1 MYILAVLTRMGK
13 NNSSLFLGN
22 FQPYLTVLAFVDS
35 FLIIMFILDNV
46 IIGHL
51 ATSTDHWYYTVVP
64 YLTHPIK
71 NISITMS
78 VVWVVVIAVERFL
91 AVTQPFKNT
100 DSLYGYVIFMIVFS
114 ISVNCSK

>member
-1 MYILAVLTRMGK
+1 MSKERLP
-13 NNSSLFLGN
+13 LFLGH
-22 FQPYLTVLAFVDS
+22 FQRYLLVLAFVDS

-51 ATSTDHWYYTVVP
+51 ASRKSNWYYTVVP

-100 DSLYGYVIFMIVFS
+100 DSLCGYVIFMIVFS